1 MPYYG
6 TMPNNLPPPAMPD
19 KTLRVALF
27 SGNYNYITDGAAISL
42 NHLVAHLERQGIETL
57 VFSPTADPPAF
68 EPAGTLVSVPS
79 ISLPSRSEY
88 RMALGLP
95 RAQRQRLKAFRP
107 TLIHLSAPDLLGYAA
122 RGLARKWDVPLVAS
136 FHTRYDTYF
145 RYYHMA
151 WLESAVT
158 RYLRHFYRPCEHV
171 YVPSESTA
179 QVLRA
184 QHMAR
189 DVRIWSRGVD
199 DTRFNPGKRDLEW
212 RRGLGF
218 GDGEAIVA
226 FVGRL
231 VLEKGIDSFART
243 IAGLRER
250 GVAHRVLVV
259 GDGPERARFRDLLP
273 ADAVFTGHLA
283 GDDLARAYASSEL
296 FLNPSVTETFGIVTL
311 ESMAAGLPSVCADAT
326 GSQSLVAHGESGF
339 LVRPEDDAG
348 YVDAV
353 ARLIGDPAL
362 RARMGAAAHE
372 RSRRYTWDAV
382 IDALIEQYREVLD
395 KRRTSAEGGA
405 SGALPRRGVL
415 ADDAALT

>member
-1 MPYYG
+1 
-6 TMPNNLPPPAMPD
+6 MPNKVTQPAMPD
-19 KTLRVALF
+19 QTLRVALF
-27 SGNYNYITDGAAISL
+27 SGNYNYVTDGAAIAL
-42 NHLVAHLERQGIETL
+42 NHLVAHLERQGIESL

-79 ISLPSRSEY
+79 ISFPGRSEY
-88 RMALGLP
+88 RVALGLP
-95 RAQRQRLKAFRP
+95 REQRRRLKAFRP

-122 RGLARKWDVPLVAS
+122 RGIARKWGVPLVAS

-151 WLESAVT
+151 WLEGTVT

-199 DTRFNPGKRDLEW
+199 DIRFNPGRRDLEW
-212 RRGLGF
+212 RRALGL
-218 GDGEAIVA
+218 GDGETVVA

-243 IAGLRER
+243 VAGLRER

-273 ADAVFTGHLA
+273 ADAVFAGYLD
-283 GDDLARAYASSEL
+283 GDDLARAYASSDV

-326 GSQSLVAHGESGF
+326 GSQSLVADGETGF
-339 LVRPEDDAG
+339 LVRPGDDAG

-353 ARLIGDPAL
+353 GRLIGDPEL
-362 RARMGAAAHE
+362 RARMGAAAHA

-382 IDALIEQYREVLD
+382 IDALVEQYREVLD
-395 KRRTSAEGGA
+395 RRRIGAADGA
-405 SGALPRRGVL
+405 SDAAARRGMLV
-415 ADDAALT
+415 DDAALT